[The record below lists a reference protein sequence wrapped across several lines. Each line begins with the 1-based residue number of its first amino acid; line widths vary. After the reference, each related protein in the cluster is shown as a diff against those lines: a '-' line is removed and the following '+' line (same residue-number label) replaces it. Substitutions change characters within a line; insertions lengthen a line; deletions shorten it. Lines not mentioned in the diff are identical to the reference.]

1 MSLNT
6 IFTAKLITR
15 NLVSSPIIRAMSSKI
30 IPSTKTENNFKTLS
44 IAVPKPFVYH
54 VKLNRPEKYNA
65 INKQMW
71 VDIKNC
77 FESLSLDPDCRA
89 VVISGEGKHFTAG
102 IDLND
107 MMKLAQELS
116 EIEEVSRKGCA
127 LEKLIKL
134 YQDSISSLEVC
145 NKPVISAVHSACIGG
160 GVDLITASDIRY
172 CTKDAVF
179 QVKEVDIGMAADVG
193 TLQRFP
199 KVINSQSLARELCL
213 TARKFL
219 ADEAKSCGLVSKVFD
234 SKDEMITTCL
244 SLAEEIASKSPIAV
258 QATKKNIV
266 YSFDRPNQEGLDQ
279 IREMNKLYLQSEDF
293 VNATMAQL
301 TKEEK
306 PVFSKL

>member
-1 MSLNT
+1 MSLKT
-6 IFTAKLITR
+6 ILSS
-15 NLVSSPIIRAMSSKI
+15 NLLSKNMVSSSMIRTMSSKI
-30 IPSTKTENNFKTLS
+30 IPTSSTENNFKCLS
-44 IAVPKPFVYH
+44 VAVPKPFVYH
-54 VKLNRPEKYNA
+54 VQLNRPDKYNA

-71 VDIKNC
+71 VDIKDC
-77 FESLSLDPDCRA
+77 FESLSMNPDCRV
-89 VVISGEGKHFTAG
+89 VVISAEGKHFTAG

-107 MMKLAQELS
+107 MMQLAQELA

-145 NKPVISAVHSACIGG
+145 NKPVISAVHSACIGA

-172 CTKDAVF
+172 CTKDAMF
-179 QVKEVDIGMAADVG
+179 QVKEVEIGMAADVG

-213 TARKFL
+213 TGRKFL
-219 ADEAKSCGLVSKVFD
+219 SDEAKSCGLVSKVFEN
-234 SKDEMITTCL
+234 KDEMIKTAL
-244 SLAEEIASKSPIAV
+244 SLAEDLASKSPIAV
-258 QATKKNIV
+258 QATKKNII

-293 VNATMAQL
+293 INATMAQL
-301 TKEEK
+301 TKGEI
-306 PVFSKL
+306 PTFSKL